1 MTVMTIM
8 DMINIAG
15 IIRPYPQSS
24 DMPCV
29 CYTCIRVS
37 ALTFIFEIIRRES
50 LMIRTSDKLRH
61 SDPYKVGVS
70 HSHSIPRNGECK
82 THSHS
87 QEWGMQDEFP
97 FPGMGTAR

>member
-50 LMIRTSDKLRH
+50 LMIRTCDKLRH
-61 SDPYKVGVS
+61 SDPLQ
-70 HSHSIPRNGECK
+70 SIIFQVQTSLDYTCAKQVREGE
-82 THSHS
+82 
-87 QEWGMQDEFP
+87 G
-97 FPGMGTAR
+97 